1 MSSKRVWVVL
11 PDQLSTRLF
20 VDTGILTGLSDRLD
34 GAVDAVLV
42 GDGAG
47 WSEGTGGVPAIA
59 AAELASAHVSV
70 AERLHR
76 SVDRGLDRSIGYY
89 PLAIRLSLRHGFHRE
104 RMAPGH
110 ENWMLDS
117 SRVGPL
123 PRWDPSS
130 GEWLPGTSAERVM
143 CHARSASVCAATAAH
158 SCSRMSSRRSSFRS
172 SCRRVASAFPI
183 VAHVASWDHTVG
195 KGVIAPFCD
204 VYIVQNATMR
214 DDLTRYH
221 EIDPGRIVVT
231 GWPQTDVYARQRPR
245 EDFDAVVRSFDLD
258 PALPLVAVM
267 GNTPTNAPF
276 EDRFVERLVR
286 WWEAEGRGRM
296 TLLFRPHPRDR
307 AWRER
312 FAAALSTSGVH
323 VQEASFTDLDV
334 LATILQHASCVVAN
348 AGTILLEALVNDR
361 PAVCVLY
368 DEGAPPGES
377 WAMKNVIGE
386 HYRELATSD
395 AFYPAKCFEDVVS
408 GIERS
413 LATPGRARRRTRA
426 RRRRSSATWTGWRR
440 SVWSTRSRIVVAEP
454 MKLVMTLLARN
465 EADIVDAQLAFHL
478 NSVSTSCSRPTTD
491 RTTARRR
498 SSSDTSARVASISS
512 ASPATTC
519 VRPNGSR
526 GWPALPRPSSAPTG

>member
-20 VDTGILTGLSDRLD
+20 VDTGILTSLSDRLD

-47 WSEGTGGVPAIA
+47 WSEGMGGVRAVA
-59 AAELASAHVSV
+59 AAELVAPHVSV

-76 SVDRGLDRSIGYY
+76 SVDRRLDRSIGYY

-104 RMAPGH
+104 RMSPGH

-117 SRVGPL
+117 SRAGPL
-123 PRWDPSS
+123 PRWDRLERRMAVWHYGRTRYVPAALY
-130 GEWLPGTSAERVM
+130 GRIRRDCSALVLSNVQPQVVVPFLVS
-143 CHARSASVCAATAAH
+143 AR
-158 SCSRMSSRRSSFRS
+158 RLGI
-172 SCRRVASAFPI
+172 PI

-221 EIDPGRIVVT
+221 EIEPGRIVVT
-231 GWPQTDVYARQRPR
+231 GWPQTDVYVRQRPR

-276 EDRFVERLVR
+276 EDRFVERVVR

-312 FAAALSTSGVH
+312 FAAALSTPGIH
-323 VQEASFTDLDV
+323 VQAASFTDLDV

-348 AGTILLEALVNDR
+348 AGTILLEALVNGR
-361 PAVCVLY
+361 PAICVLY

-395 AFYPAKCFEDVVS
+395 AFYPAKRFEDVVS

-413 LATPGRARRRTRA
+413 LAHPAELSAERARVMSEIVGEVDGRAAERVVDGVVGIVGETV
-426 RRRRSSATWTGWRR
+426 TGE
-440 SVWSTRSRIVVAEP
+440 SE
-454 MKLVMTLLARN
+454 
-465 EADIVDAQLAFHL
+465 
-478 NSVSTSCSRPTTD
+478 
-491 RTTARRR
+491 
-498 SSSDTSARVASISS
+498 
-512 ASPATTC
+512 
-519 VRPNGSR
+519 
-526 GWPALPRPSSAPTG
+526 